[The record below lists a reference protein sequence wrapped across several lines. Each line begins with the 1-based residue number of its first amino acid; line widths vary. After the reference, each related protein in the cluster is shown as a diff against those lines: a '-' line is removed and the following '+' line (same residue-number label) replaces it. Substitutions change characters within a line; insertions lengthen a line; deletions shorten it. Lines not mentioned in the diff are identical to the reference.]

1 MNFLEDLKHHG
12 GEIADI
18 ILHVRP
24 EFDRVQLDFKMTNLN
39 DGFWLGDVNDLAKKN

>member
-1 MNFLEDLKHHG
+1 LEDLKHLG

-24 EFDRVQLDFKMTNLN
+24 ELQDDKPQRW
-39 DGFWLGDVNDLAKKN
+39 FWAWRFR